1 MKSSHKVRYITS
13 ADANST
19 VVVRTKGTDNNGVL
33 RKIVIGTTSAH
44 ALGIYNGITAASP
57 SILIGTLKASIV
69 EGTYEFDVE
78 CSQGI
83 AISVPSGY
91 IGTASIIFD

>member
-13 ADANST
+13 ADANSV

-33 RKIVIGTTSAH
+33 RRITIGTTSAH
-44 ALGIYNGITAASP
+44 ALTIYNGVTAAAP
-57 SILIGTLKASIV
+57 SIAIGALKASIV

-83 AISVPSGY
+83 AINVPTGY
-91 IGTASIIFD
+91 IGTATVVYD